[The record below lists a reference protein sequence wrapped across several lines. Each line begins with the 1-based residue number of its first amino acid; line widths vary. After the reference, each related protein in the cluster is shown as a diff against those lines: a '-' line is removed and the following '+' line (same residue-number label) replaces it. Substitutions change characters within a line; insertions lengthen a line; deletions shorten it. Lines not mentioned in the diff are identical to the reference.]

1 MNDSEIIRVVKEI
14 LSRGNTVEI
23 KQRKN
28 DLIILEVS
36 KKISH
41 KEDR

>member
-1 MNDSEIIRVVKEI
+1 MNDSEIIRAVKEI

>member
-23 KQRKN
+23 KQRKD

>member
-1 MNDSEIIRVVKEI
+1 MKEKEIIQKITEI

-36 KKISH
+36 KKIVH